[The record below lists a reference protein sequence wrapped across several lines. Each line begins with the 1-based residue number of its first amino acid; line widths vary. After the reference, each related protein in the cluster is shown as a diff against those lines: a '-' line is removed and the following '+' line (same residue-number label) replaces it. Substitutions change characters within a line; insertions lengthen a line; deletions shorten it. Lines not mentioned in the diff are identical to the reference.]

1 VNALLWRFRREH
13 DGIAAT
19 EFAMIAPILLLL
31 LMASVEFPRAL
42 GMSQN
47 VTRAARTVADLVARG
62 GGADMDDVYAA
73 AAAVAAPYDISGADL
88 VITAAGV
95 YKNGTALS
103 AKVCSAYARKGTA
116 KKAGVALGE
125 APPAFAKDKA
135 RYLIVEMSVR
145 YPVIFSAFPYSRD
158 ITFERSIRWPVR
170 QGDSVNGEAEI
181 VLPGGNACPK
191 A

>member
-1 VNALLWRFRREH
+1 MKALLRRFRRDR

-19 EFAMIAPILLLL
+19 EFALIAPILILL

-47 VTRAARTVADLVARG
+47 VTRATRTVADLVARG

-73 AAAVAAPYDISGADL
+73 AAAVAAPYDLSGADL

-95 YKNGTALS
+95 YKNGTTLS
-103 AKVCSAYARKGTA
+103 AKVCSAYTRKGT
-116 KKAGVALGE
+116 KKTVGAPLGE

-135 RYLIVEMSVR
+135 RYLIVEISVT
-145 YPVIFSAFPYSRD
+145 YPLIFTAFPFVRD
-158 ITFERSIRWPVR
+158 ITFERSIPWPVR
-170 QGDSVNGEAEI
+170 QGDTVNGDAEI
-181 VLPGGNACPK
+181 VLPGGKACPK
-191 A
+191 T